1 MVIKLIRI
9 YFLLIFCPLA
19 AASQDAVKAEN
30 FITEP
35 ATLSNLGFEWHIS
48 GDENRNA
55 VVQVFYRISGTD
67 KWEQALPLMRA
78 GGEHV
83 FRKTEFL
90 DYSVPHFFAG
100 SILDLS
106 PDTEYECRFILSD
119 VDGIQGDSVQSV
131 KVKTRAEPKAA
142 IDGKILHVYPVDW
155 KGPTKQPAFLGLKA
169 AYYGSGLGDWS
180 VVSERKVGPG
190 DIIMVH
196 AGTYKADRLNYVEPN
211 GLSFDGTYV
220 LTAKGTPERP
230 IVIRGAGDG
239 EVIFDG
245 AGAYRLFDVTGSSYH
260 IFEGLTIRNTDIA
273 FAAGLK
279 EVAGATG
286 LTVRNCRIEEVGI
299 AVTTEY
305 AGSKNFYIAD
315 NIMIGRDDRYRLRG
329 WANPGVYPPNQLNSY
344 TAVRVY
350 GSGHVICHNAIAFF
364 HDGIC
369 VSTYGSP
376 EEEQDL
382 KAVAIDIYNN
392 DIHLMADDFIEA
404 DGGVHNIRVMRNRGV
419 NSGQCG
425 LSAQPVFG
433 GPAYFIRNVLYH
445 IPNGCALKFM
455 SKPSG
460 LFVLHNTII
469 AENGNREIY
478 SNAHFRNNLFLG
490 TDKSQRPIAVFP
502 VATAYSTFDYNGYR
516 PNKNGGNQYLW
527 IAPSEAQIRNYS
539 LTAKDT
545 KGFSSLRSF
554 SDASGQEKHG
564 VEVDYDIFI
573 SMHAPDSLK
582 PYGVYHAADINF
594 QLNAKGKAIDKG
606 VVLNNVNNGFK
617 GKAPDLGAIEAGEA
631 APVYGPRWLSDKS
644 FYR

>member
-1 MVIKLIRI
+1 MAIKLFPI
-9 YFLLIFCPLA
+9 YFLLIFFPFA
-19 AASQDAVKAEN
+19 AASQDAVKAEY

-35 ATLSNLGFEWHIS
+35 ATLTNLGFEWHIS
-48 GDENRNA
+48 GDDNRNA
-55 VVQVFYRISGTD
+55 VVQVTYRISGTG

-78 GGEHV
+78 GGEQI

-90 DYSVPHFFAG
+90 DYTVPHFFAG
-100 SILDLS
+100 SILDLA
-106 PDTEYECRFILSD
+106 PGTEYECRFVLSD
-119 VDGIQGDSVQSV
+119 ADGIQGDSMQLV
-131 KVKTRAEPKAA
+131 KVRTRAAPKAA
-142 IDGKILHVYPVDW
+142 DDGRTLHVYPIGW
-155 KGPTKQPAFLGLKA
+155 KGEMKQPAFLGLKA

-190 DIIMVH
+190 DIIVVH

-220 LTAKGTPERP
+220 LTAKGTAERP

-245 AGAYRLFDVTGSSYH
+245 AGAYRLFDVTGSAHH

-329 WANPGVYPPNQLNSY
+329 WANPGIYPPNQLNSY

-369 VSTYGSP
+369 ISTYGTP
-376 EEEQDL
+376 EKDPNL

-404 DGGVHNIRVMRNRGV
+404 DGGVHNIRIMRNRGV

-433 GPAYFIRNVLYH
+433 GPAYFVRNVLYH

-490 TDKSQRPIAVFP
+490 TDKSQRAVAVFP

-516 PNKNGGNQYLW
+516 PNKNGGHAYLW
-527 IAPSEAQIRNYS
+527 IAPPAGQLRDYTLTTKEA
-539 LTAKDT
+539 
-545 KGFSSLRSF
+545 KGYSSLRSF
-554 SDASGQEKHG
+554 SDASGLEKHG
-564 VEVDYDIFI
+564 MEVDYDIFTN
-573 SMHAPDSLK
+573 MKAPDSSK
-582 PYGVYHAADINF
+582 PYGVYHGADINF
-594 QLNAKGKAIDKG
+594 QLNAKGKAVDKG
-606 VVLNNVNNGFK
+606 VVLHNVNNGFK

-631 APVYGPRWLSDKS
+631 APVYGPRWLTDKS